1 LFEKIRQLSRDTAI
15 YGVGDVVVSIVNFL
29 LLPLYVRYLTPTD
42 YGVLGL
48 LGGVEVIAKIF
59 FRWGLDGS
67 FMRLFY
73 DYETPPDRQRLSSTL
88 FFFLLGVNGLLLAGS
103 LGVSPALASYLF
115 GNPDHLPALRW
126 TLINTFAIGFTFFP
140 FHVLRMENRAVEF
153 GVMTLARSVSTVILR
168 VVLIVGFG
176 MGVMGVV
183 VADVIVTA
191 LLAAALFRRFAPLV
205 KPTFSVPILREAL
218 RFGLPRVPH
227 AAAQQVIAVADKII
241 LTMFVPLAQVGVY
254 SMGVSFG
261 LTQKL
266 FLSAFEYA
274 WAPFYYANSK
284 EPDAARVFTRVT
296 TGGVAVLVLLTAG
309 LSAISRDLLVAVV
322 GLEYEAAAP
331 VVTWTAVGVLFQGIY
346 LLTSIGLNITRH
358 TEYYPVAT
366 LTAAGVNVGLNFLL
380 IPRFGI
386 QGAAWANG
394 ASYAVLAV
402 AAYVF
407 SQRFYP
413 IRHDGWAL
421 TRIALAGA
429 GAWMAAGAIP
439 EMPAP
444 AGVLVRGI
452 VVVLVFGGALG
463 ATKVFSVAEVRAL
476 ARLGR
481 RKERAGG
488 TPRETTER
496 AGEIVAADLGSDVI
510 APLDGV
516 RRE

>member
-1 LFEKIRQLSRDTAI
+1 
-15 YGVGDVVVSIVNFL
+15 
-29 LLPLYVRYLTPTD
+29 
-42 YGVLGL
+42 
-48 LGGVEVIAKIF
+48 
-59 FRWGLDGS
+59 
-67 FMRLFY
+67 MRLFY
-73 DYETPPDRQRLSSTL
+73 DYQTPHDRQRLASTL
-88 FFFLLGVNGLLLAGS
+88 FFFLLGVNGLLLAAS
-103 LGVSPALASYLF
+103 LGVSPALASSLF
-115 GNPDHLPALRW
+115 GNPARLPALQW

-168 VVLIVGFG
+168 VMLIVGFG

-191 LLAAALFRRFAPLV
+191 LLAVALFRRFAPLV
-205 KPTFSVPILREAL
+205 RPTFSFPILREAL

-296 TGGVAVLVLLTAG
+296 TGSVAVLVLLTAG

-322 GLEYEAAAP
+322 GTEYESAAP

-366 LTAAGVNVGLNFLL
+366 LTAAGVNVALNFLL

-386 QGAAWANG
+386 EGAAWANG
-394 ASYAVLAV
+394 ASYAVQAAV
-402 AAYVF
+402 AYRF
-407 SQRFYP
+407 SQRYYP
-413 IRHDGWAL
+413 IPHDL
-421 TRIALAGA
+421 SRLIRIAGA
-429 GAWMAAGAIP
+429 GAAAWAAAVALP
-439 EMPAP
+439 RMPP
-444 AGVLVRGI
+444 LAGVLVRGL
-452 VVVLVFGGALG
+452 VVVLVFGTALG
-463 ATKVFSVAEVRAL
+463 ATKVFSVADVRAL
-476 ARLGR
+476 TRLRAR
-481 RKERAGG
+481 RKPATTAPPEA
-488 TPRETTER
+488 TER
-496 AGEIVAADLGSDVI
+496 AGEIVAADLGGEVI
-510 APLDGV
+510 VPMEGV